1 MSAYLALFLVGVAC
15 VHGAPSWPIP
25 YSGSSDTLP
34 IIQARLAPPLKP
46 MPEVAGLLR
55 ELDAERVETE
65 AAQMLEVEAAYNA
78 SLKEASEKLPASID
92 RLMQVFEKPSVLL
105 SLRTGVGAQRRWNA
119 PSFKEAHSRREGQE
133 MSAQINVLPIQS
145 PAASLES
152 RIREIED
159 KRSRDESN
167 IFRQAILEMTGLTKI
182 VQSELELQITQTGGN
197 LLAALRTSLPQPTSA
212 SFLSARQPSLP
223 SGFPAAT
230 NVRVMASDEP
240 FPTISSMVEE
250 LERNRDA
257 SESLIRTRIFEWEL
271 KLLQAENKLIT
282 ARLQSWV
289 DRVLRASA

>member
-1 MSAYLALFLVGVAC
+1 MAAYLALFLVGVAC

-46 MPEVAGLLR
+46 MPEVAGLLS
-55 ELDAERVETE
+55 ELDAGRVETE

-105 SLRTGVGAQRRWNA
+105 SLRTGVGAQRRGNA
-119 PSFKEAHSRREGQE
+119 PSFKEARSRREGQE

-152 RIREIED
+152 SIREIED

-167 IFRQAILEMTGLTKI
+167 IFRQASLEMAGLTKI
-182 VQSELELQITQTGGN
+182 VQSELELQITQIGGN
-197 LLAALRTSLPQPTSA
+197 LLAALRTSLPQQTSA
-212 SFLSARQPSLP
+212 SFLSARQPNLQ

-240 FPTISSMVEE
+240 FPTISSMVED
-250 LERNRDA
+250 LERKRDA

-271 KLLQAENKLIT
+271 NLLRAENKLIT